1 LNLANENDFVLIVAW
16 LLGALRAGGPYPVLA
31 IAGEQGSAKTVL
43 SKLLRAVIDPS
54 VAPVRA
60 LPRDERELFIA
71 ASNGHVLAFDN
82 LSGLPPWLS
91 DTLCRLTSGGA
102 FSTRRLFTDQDEILF
117 AAARPVIL
125 NGIEDVITWP
135 DLADR
140 AIPLMLAPIA
150 DRQRRPENALW
161 REFELAR
168 PHILGALLD
177 AAAQGLCMLPGVRL
191 QRLPRMA
198 DFALWATACESAF
211 RPAGTLEAAYSN
223 NRRAA
228 IENIVD
234 ADPVAALVREIMA
247 DKAQWRGSASDL
259 LQIGANR
266 SGWPKSPR
274 ALAGRLLRAQSF
286 LRTLGIEIAFG
297 REGRFGTRTIRITAI
312 GESQSDDTVSIVSRV
327 SDNGH
332 GAGPKHSP
340 PGLERAL

>member
-1 LNLANENDFVLIVAW
+1 LNLACENDFVLVVAW

-125 NGIEDVITWP
+125 NGIEDIITRP

-140 AIPLMLAPIA
+140 AILLMLAPIA
-150 DRQRRPENALW
+150 ELQRRPENVLW
-161 REFELAR
+161 REFEFAR

-177 AAAQGLCMLPGVRL
+177 AAAHGLNMLPRVRL
-191 QRLPRMA
+191 KRLPRMA

-211 RPAGTLEAAYSN
+211 RPAGTLETAYSN
-223 NRRAA
+223 NRRDA

-247 DKAQWRGSASDL
+247 DSAQWTGSASDL
-259 LQIGANR
+259 LQVGTNR

-274 ALAGRLLRAQSF
+274 ALAGRLRRAQTF

-297 REGRFGTRTIRITAI
+297 REGQLGTRTIRITAI
-312 GESQSDDTVSIVSRV
+312 DETPSRSIVSTVSCV
-327 SDNGH
+327 SDNG
-332 GAGPKHSP
+332 
-340 PGLERAL
+340 PGLEQPL